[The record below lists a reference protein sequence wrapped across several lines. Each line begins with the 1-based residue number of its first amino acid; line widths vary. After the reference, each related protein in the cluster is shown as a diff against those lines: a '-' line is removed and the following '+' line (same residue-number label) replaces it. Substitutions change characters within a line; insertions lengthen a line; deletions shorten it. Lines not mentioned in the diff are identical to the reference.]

1 MVLLRPL
8 AILLAAWSLV
18 IGLVPVARADTDAE
32 ALVEKA
38 RISFE
43 NLYKDKEYPQLKH
56 YLQQGKAVLIMPS
69 QLKGAF
75 ILGAEG
81 GSGVLVAKD
90 INGAWGYPAFYTVGS
105 GSIGLQAGFQNS
117 EAVLVIMTERALNA
131 IINNQ
136 VKLGADVSV
145 AVGPVGRGLEG
156 ATTTNVGGDIV
167 AFSHTSGLFAG
178 GSLEGA
184 AIVKRNDWNVS
195 FYGPGATPRGI
206 IYERKFS
213 NPKADPLREALQ
225 SAVQS
230 P

>member
-1 MVLLRPL
+1 MVKAGRLLP
-8 AILLAAWSLV
+8 AALLGLCLLGAASA
-18 IGLVPVARADTDAE
+18 ARADTQPE
-32 ALVEKA
+32 ALVLKA

-43 NLYKDKEYPQLKH
+43 NLINDKDYPQLRH
-56 YLQQGKAVLIMPS
+56 YLKQGKGVMIMPS

-81 GSGVLVAKD
+81 GSGVLLAKD
-90 INGAWGYPAFYTVGS
+90 MNGNWGYPAFYTVGA
-105 GSIGLQAGFQNS
+105 GSIGLQAGFQDS

-131 IINNQ
+131 ILNNQ

-178 GSLEGA
+178 GSLDGA
-184 AIVKRNDWNVS
+184 AIVKRNDWNS
-195 FYGPGATPRGI
+195 QFYGPGATPRAI
-206 IYERKFS
+206 IYENKFS

-225 SAVQS
+225 SAVQ
-230 P
+230 